1 MNKTIEY
8 YNKNVELFVSS
19 TKDVEFNKMQNMLL
33 KYLKKGDY
41 ILDLGCGSGRDSK
54 AFLEKGFKVVSV
66 DGSEKLCNI
75 ASSYIG
81 QEVIFTTF
89 QNFKSDIKFNG
100 IWACASLLH
109 LPYKDLKEVI
119 KNLRNNLKEEG
130 YFYLSFKYGEFEGE
144 RNGRYFTNMTEK
156 KFRNLIKDI
165 LEYEIVEE
173 KITSDA
179 RKGREEQKWLN
190 IILKKVKYI

>member
-54 AFLEKGFKVVSV
+54 AFLEKGFKVVSI

-81 QEVIFTTF
+81 EKVIFTTF

-109 LPYKDLKEVI
+109 LPYTDLKEVI

-179 RKGREEQKWLN
+179 RKGREEEKWLN

>member
-173 KITSDA
+173 KITLDA
-179 RKGREEQKWLN
+179 RKGREEEKWLN

>member
-8 YNKNVELFVSS
+8 YDKNSEFFVSS

-33 KYLKKGDY
+33 KYLKKGDC

-81 QEVIFTTF
+81 QEVMFSTF
-89 QNFKSDIKFNG
+89 QNFKSNIKFNG

-119 KNLRNNLKEEG
+119 ENLSNNLKEEG

-144 RNGRYFTNMTEK
+144 RNGRYFTNMTEE
-156 KFRNLIKDI
+156 KFRKLIKDI
-165 LEYEIVEE
+165 SEYEIVEE

-179 RKGREEQKWLN
+179 RKGREEEKWLN

>member
-81 QEVIFTTF
+81 QEIIFTTF

-179 RKGREEQKWLN
+179 RKGREEEKWLN

>member
-165 LEYEIVEE
+165 SEYEIVEE

-179 RKGREEQKWLN
+179 RKGREEEKWLN

>member
-130 YFYLSFKYGEFEGE
+130 YFYLTFKYGEFEGE

-179 RKGREEQKWLN
+179 RKGREEEKWLN

>member
-8 YNKNVELFVSS
+8 YNKNTELFVSS

-66 DGSEKLCNI
+66 DGSKKLCNI

-179 RKGREEQKWLN
+179 RKGREEEKWLN